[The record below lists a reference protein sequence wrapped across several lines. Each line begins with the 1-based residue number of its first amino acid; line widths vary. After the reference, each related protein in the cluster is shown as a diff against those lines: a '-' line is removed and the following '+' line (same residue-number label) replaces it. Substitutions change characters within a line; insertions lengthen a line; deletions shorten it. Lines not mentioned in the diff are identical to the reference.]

1 MKSVFVLLFVFV
13 LTSLSAQMVPLN
25 PDVLYGKLDNGLTY
39 YIQKNSLPKERA
51 MFYLAVNAGAANE
64 NADQNGLA
72 HFCEHMAFNGTK
84 NFPDKGLLNYL
95 QSIGVSFGRGLNAYT
110 SSDITCYTLN
120 DIPTNKQGFIDSA
133 LIILREW
140 ATNVSYTTD
149 EINKERGVLH
159 EEWRTGGGAYKRM
172 SDKVDKVLFQGSKY
186 ADHNVIGD
194 VSIID
199 NANPELLR
207 NFYKNWYRP
216 DLQAII
222 VVGDID
228 KAAIKSIIEKKF
240 GDIPKRKNA
249 PVDVKSFVT
258 DNKEPLVAIA
268 TDKEASNISITS
280 YTKHPGQVKKDLD
293 YLKMRMLTSLFSVMF
308 SGRISELTQKENPP
322 FVSAYAGYGN
332 FTKYQ
337 DAFITSVSPLN
348 SDPIRS
354 FKAALTEAER
364 VKRYGFTSTEF
375 ERARKQ
381 LLVSYERS
389 FIEKDKQFSSA
400 LVGGYL
406 SNFTTENPSP
416 GPVYNYELS
425 KSYLPTITVDQV
437 NSLVK
442 QWMKVE
448 NQVIT
453 VTGPEKEGV
462 IIPTEQEI
470 KSAITEVINSKIE
483 PYADKT
489 IPSEL
494 ISAELKGSPV
504 VKQEYIKDF
513 DGTKLTLGNG
523 ATVWFKYTNNKE
535 DEIRMQAFSNGGS
548 SNLPPEDMPTATL
561 ASNIKSICGVGEFS
575 AIDLRKV
582 LTGKVASVSSNI
594 LDIEEMLNGTSSVK
608 DLETMLQLTYL
619 QFLPTRRDDGA
630 LKSLIQRWKA
640 SYENRKNDPNSV
652 FSDTLTKVMSNYSPR
667 VSIISPAY
675 FDRMNFEKAYAITDD
690 RFRDASDFN
699 FVFIGNVDVEKMKP
713 LIEKYIGSIP
723 DIERK
728 EMWRDNKVGP
738 ADGHVFREVYTEM
751 KDPKATVYV
760 HFHGEIP
767 CTPESVEYVNAIQY
781 ILNMR
786 YVESIREKEGGTYG
800 VSVYGTLTSRPTNN
814 YKITMTFTCDPQR
827 ADYLKKLLLDELTNI
842 KNIGVTDDEVKKT
855 RENFLKTMPENLKNN
870 SYIMD
875 RVKNY
880 INNGVYTP
888 LPENSTDIY
897 NKLDGK
903 KIQAMAQKI
912 FGNDY
917 VEAVLK
923 PVVKIN

>member
-1 MKSVFVLLFVFV
+1 
-13 LTSLSAQMVPLN
+13 
-25 PDVLYGKLDNGLTY
+25 
-39 YIQKNSLPKERA
+39 
-51 MFYLAVNAGAANE
+51 
-64 NADQNGLA
+64 
-72 HFCEHMAFNGTK
+72 
-84 NFPDKGLLNYL
+84 
-95 QSIGVSFGRGLNAYT
+95 
-110 SSDITCYTLN
+110 
-120 DIPTNKQGFIDSA
+120 
-133 LIILREW
+133 
-140 ATNVSYTTD
+140 
-149 EINKERGVLH
+149 
-159 EEWRTGGGAYKRM
+159 
-172 SDKVDKVLFQGSKY
+172 
-186 ADHNVIGD
+186 
-194 VSIID
+194 
-199 NANPELLR
+199 
-207 NFYKNWYRP
+207 
-216 DLQAII
+216 
-222 VVGDID
+222 
-228 KAAIKSIIEKKF
+228 
-240 GDIPKRKNA
+240 
-249 PVDVKSFVT
+249 
-258 DNKEPLVAIA
+258 
-268 TDKEASNISITS
+268 
-280 YTKHPGQVKKDLD
+280 
-293 YLKMRMLTSLFSVMF
+293 
-308 SGRISELTQKENPP
+308 
-322 FVSAYAGYGN
+322 
-332 FTKYQ
+332 
-337 DAFITSVSPLN
+337 
-348 SDPIRS
+348 
-354 FKAALTEAER
+354 
-364 VKRYGFTSTEF
+364 
-375 ERARKQ
+375 
-381 LLVSYERS
+381 
-389 FIEKDKQFSSA
+389 
-400 LVGGYL
+400 
-406 SNFTTENPSP
+406 
-416 GPVYNYELS
+416 
-425 KSYLPTITVDQV
+425 
-437 NSLVK
+437 
-442 QWMKVE
+442 
-448 NQVIT
+448 
-453 VTGPEKEGV
+453 
-462 IIPTEQEI
+462 
-470 KSAITEVINSKIE
+470 
-483 PYADKT
+483 
-489 IPSEL
+489 
-494 ISAELKGSPV
+494 
-504 VKQEYIKDF
+504 
-513 DGTKLTLGNG
+513 
-523 ATVWFKYTNNKE
+523 
-535 DEIRMQAFSNGGS
+535 
-548 SNLPPEDMPTATL
+548 
-561 ASNIKSICGVGEFS
+561 
-575 AIDLRKV
+575 
-582 LTGKVASVSSNI
+582 
-594 LDIEEMLNGTSSVK
+594 
-608 DLETMLQLTYL
+608 MLQLTYL

-814 YKITMTFTCDPQR
+814 YKITMQFTCDPQR

-923 PVVKIN
+923 PAVKNN

>member
-1 MKSVFVLLFVFV
+1 MKSVFVLLFIFV
-13 LTSLSAQMVPLN
+13 LTTLSAQIVPLN

-51 MFYLAVNAGAANE
+51 MFYLAVNAGAVNE
-64 NADQNGLA
+64 NSDQNGLA

-95 QSIGVSFGRGLNAYT
+95 QSIGVSFGGGLNAYT
-110 SSDITCYTLN
+110 NSDITCYTLN

-140 ATNVSYTTD
+140 AGNVSYTTD

-172 SDKVDKVLFQGSKY
+172 SDKIDKVLFQGSKY

-207 NFYKNWYRP
+207 KFYKDWYRP

-228 KAAIKSIIEKKF
+228 KAAIKSIIEKRF
-240 GDIPKRKNA
+240 SDLPKRKTA
-249 PVDVKSFVT
+249 PADVKTFVK

-268 TDKEASNISITS
+268 IDKEASNISIMS
-280 YTKHPGQVKKDLD
+280 YTKHPGTVNKDLE
-293 YLKMRMLTSLFSVMF
+293 YIKMRMLTSLFSAMF
-308 SGRISELTQKENPP
+308 SGRINEIIQKENPP
-322 FVSAYAGYGN
+322 FVSAFSGYGG

-337 DAFITSVSPLN
+337 DAFYTSVSPLT
-348 SDPIRS
+348 SDPIKS

-364 VKRYGFTSTEF
+364 VKRYGFTLTEF

-381 LLVSYERS
+381 LLLSYERMY
-389 FIEKDKQFSSA
+389 IERDKQFSSS
-400 LVGGYL
+400 LIGGYL
-406 SNFTTENPSP
+406 SNFTTGNPAP
-416 GPVYNYELS
+416 GTVFYYDLS
-425 KSYLPTITVDQV
+425 KSYLPTVTVDQV
-437 NSLVK
+437 NNLVK
-442 QWMKVE
+442 QWMKLE

-462 IIPTEQEI
+462 KIPTEQEI
-470 KSAITEVINSKIE
+470 KIAVTEVLNSKIE
-483 PYADKT
+483 PFVDKA
-489 IPSEL
+489 IPTEL
-494 ISAELKGSPV
+494 ISGELKGSPV

-548 SNLPPEDMPTATL
+548 SIIHAEDLPSASL
-561 ASNIKSICGVGEFS
+561 ASNIKSACGIGEFS
-575 AIDLRKV
+575 AVDLRKV
-582 LTGKVASVSSNI
+582 LTGKVASVNSS
-594 LDIEEMLNGTSSVK
+594 LTDLEEMLNGTSSVK
-608 DLETMLQLTYL
+608 DFETMLQLTYL
-619 QFLPTRRDDGA
+619 QFVPTRRDDGA
-630 LKSLIQRWKA
+630 LKSLIQRMKVQ
-640 SYENRKNDPNSV
+640 YENRKNDPNSI
-652 FSDTLTKVMSNYSPR
+652 FSDSLTMLMSNYSPR
-667 VSIISPAY
+667 TSIISPAY
-675 FDRMNFEKAYAITDD
+675 FDKMSFEKAYAITDD

-699 FVFIGNVDVEKMKP
+699 FLFVGNIDVEKMKP

-723 DIERK
+723 DMERK
-728 EMWRDNKVGP
+728 EMWIDNKVGP
-738 ADGHVFREVYTEM
+738 ADGHVFREIFTEM
-751 KDPKATVYV
+751 KEPKATVYV
-760 HFHGEIP
+760 YFHGEIP
-767 CTPESVEYVNAIQY
+767 CTPENVEYLNAVRY

-786 YVESIREKEGGTYG
+786 YVTSIREKEGGTYG
-800 VSVYGTLTSRPTNN
+800 VGVSGSLTSRPVNN
-814 YKITMTFTCDPQR
+814 YRFMMSFTCDPQR
-827 ADYLKKLLLDELTNI
+827 VDYLKKLLLDELTNM
-842 KNIGVTDDEVKKT
+842 KNNGVTEDEVKKA
-855 RENFLKTMPENLKNN
+855 RENFLKSQPENLKNN
-870 SYIMD
+870 AFIVD
-875 RVKNY
+875 RVKNF
-880 INNGVYTP
+880 ITNGVYTP
-888 LPENSTDIY
+888 LPEYSTDIY

-903 KIQAMAQKI
+903 KIQAMAQRI

-917 VEAVLK
+917 VEAVNK
-923 PVVKIN
+923 PIVKN

>member
-1 MKSVFVLLFVFV
+1 MKSLFVLVFVFV
-13 LTSLSAQMVPLN
+13 LATLSAQVVPLN

-51 MFYLAVNAGAANE
+51 MFYLAVNAGAVNE

-84 NFPDKGLLNYL
+84 NFPGKGLLNYL
-95 QSIGVSFGRGLNAYT
+95 ESIGVSFGGGLNAYT
-110 SSDITCYTLN
+110 NSDITCYTLN
-120 DIPTNKQGFIDSA
+120 DIPTNRQGYIDSA

-140 ATNVSYTTD
+140 AANVSYKTE
-149 EINKERGVLH
+149 EINLERGVIH
-159 EEWRTGGGAYKRM
+159 EEWRTGGGASKRM
-172 SDKVDKVLFQGSKY
+172 SDKIDKVLLKGSKY
-186 ADHNVIGD
+186 ADHNVIGE
-194 VSIID
+194 VNIID
-199 NANPELLR
+199 KADPELLR
-207 NFYKNWYRP
+207 SFYKDWYRP
-216 DLQAII
+216 DLQAVI

-228 KAAIKSIIEKKF
+228 KAAIKSMIEKKF

-249 PVDVKSFVT
+249 PADVRSLVT
-258 DNKEPLVAIA
+258 DNKEVLVAIV

-280 YTKHPGQVKKDLD
+280 YTKHPGPVKKDLD
-293 YLKMRMLTSLFSVMF
+293 YVKTRMLASLFSQMF
-308 SGRISELTQKENPP
+308 SGRISEITQKENPP
-322 FVSAYAGYGN
+322 FVSAFAGYGG

-337 DAFITSVSPLN
+337 DAFYTSVSPLN
-348 SDPIRS
+348 NDPLRS

-389 FIEKDKQFSSA
+389 FIEKDKQFSSNI
-400 LVGGYL
+400 VGGYL
-406 SNFTTENPSP
+406 SNFTTGNPSP

-425 KSYLPTITVDQV
+425 KSYLPTVTVDQV
-437 NSLVK
+437 NNLVK

-448 NQVIT
+448 NQVVT

-462 IIPTEQEI
+462 KIPAEQEI
-470 KSAITEVINSKIE
+470 KSAISEVLNSKID
-483 PYADKT
+483 PYIDKA

-494 ISAELKGSPV
+494 ISTDLKGSPV
-504 VKQEYIKDF
+504 VKQEYIKDI
-513 DGTKLTLGNG
+513 DGNKLTLGNG
-523 ATVWFKYTNNKE
+523 ATVWLKYTNNKA

-548 SNLPPEDMPTATL
+548 SNLPAEDMPTATL
-561 ASNIKSICGVGEFS
+561 ASLIKSTCGVGEFS
-575 AIDLRKV
+575 AIDLRKA

-594 LDIEEMLNGTSSVK
+594 LDLEEMLIGTSSVK
-608 DLETMLQLTYL
+608 DFETMLQLTYL
-619 QFLPTRRDDGA
+619 QFVPTRRDDGA
-630 LKSLIQRWKA
+630 LKSWIQRMKA
-640 SYENRKNDPNSV
+640 QYENRKNDPNSV
-652 FSDTLTKVMSNYSPR
+652 FSDTLARVMSNYSPR
-667 VSIISPAY
+667 ASIINPAY
-675 FDRMNFEKAYAITDD
+675 FDRMNIEKAYAIVDD
-690 RFRDASDFN
+690 RFKDASDFN
-699 FVFIGNVDVEKMKP
+699 FVFIGNIDVEKMKP

-728 EMWRDNKVGP
+728 EMWRDNKVKP
-738 ADGHVFREVYTEM
+738 ADGHVFKEVYTEM

-760 HFHGEIP
+760 YFHGEFP
-767 CTPESVEYVNAIQY
+767 CTPENVEYLNAIQY

-800 VSVYGTLTSRPTNN
+800 VSVYGSLTSRPTNN
-814 YKITMTFTCDPQR
+814 YKMTMSFTCDPQR
-827 ADYLKKLLLDELTNI
+827 ADYLKKLLLDELTNL
-842 KNIGVTDDEVKKT
+842 KNNGVTDDEVQKT
-855 RENFLKTMPENLKNN
+855 KENFLKSYPESLKNN
-870 SYIMD
+870 SFIMD

-903 KIQAMAQKI
+903 KIQALAQKI
-912 FGNDY
+912 FDNNY

-923 PVVKIN
+923 PTVKTN